1 MSLLQ
6 EVQQTT
12 PLETLS
18 SKRVLCIP
26 LHSIQ
31 CWGVLIVAGS
41 LNSSRTLEDIFG
53 KEHFSHVKSAT
64 WQKGHLGQSVS
75 TNFYTNHH
83 VNNYC
88 TLSRYHNRG

>member
-31 CWGVLIVAGS
+31 CWGVLIVTGS

-53 KEHFSHVKSAT
+53 KE
-64 WQKGHLGQSVS
+64 
-75 TNFYTNHH
+75 
-83 VNNYC
+83 NNIF
-88 TLSRYHNRG
+88 LM

>member
-41 LNSSRTLEDIFG
+41 LNSSRTLEDILG
-53 KEHFSHVKSAT
+53 KE
-64 WQKGHLGQSVS
+64 
-75 TNFYTNHH
+75 
-83 VNNYC
+83 NNIF
-88 TLSRYHNRG
+88 LM

>member
-1 MSLLQ
+1 MSLVQ

-53 KEHFSHVKSAT
+53 KENIF
-64 WQKGHLGQSVS
+64 LM
-75 TNFYTNHH
+75 
-83 VNNYC
+83 
-88 TLSRYHNRG
+88 